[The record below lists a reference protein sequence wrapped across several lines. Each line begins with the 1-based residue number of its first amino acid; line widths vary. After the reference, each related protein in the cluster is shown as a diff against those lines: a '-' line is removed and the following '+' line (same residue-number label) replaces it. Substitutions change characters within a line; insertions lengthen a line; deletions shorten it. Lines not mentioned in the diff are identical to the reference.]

1 MTILLVP
8 GFMLDSALWDDLLP
22 LLPPSEPVQFAGLER
37 GATIAAMAQA
47 VLETAPPSF
56 ILLGFSMGGYVAREI
71 ARIAPERV
79 TALIL
84 VATSARPDLPALV
97 AQRVA
102 AARQAA
108 RTTFHGLSRGAIRMS
123 LHASRANDAAM
134 IERVRAMGERLGS
147 AVFMRQSAVVRAGDT
162 ATLAQ
167 IRCPTL
173 VVGADGDQLR
183 SIDESREQAAG
194 IPGATLAIIAGSGH
208 LVPLEAPAELARV
221 IGDWLDACRTQ
232 VLEAAPS

>member
-1 MTILLVP
+1 
-8 GFMLDSALWDDLLP
+8 
-22 LLPPSEPVQFAGLER
+22 
-37 GATIAAMAQA
+37 
-47 VLETAPPSF
+47 
-56 ILLGFSMGGYVAREI
+56 
-71 ARIAPERV
+71 
-79 TALIL
+79 
-84 VATSARPDLPALV
+84 
-97 AQRVA
+97 
-102 AARQAA
+102 
-108 RTTFHGLSRGAIRMS
+108 
-123 LHASRANDAAM
+123 M